1 MTRLRLASFRHHNY
15 QCLIWKNQVT
25 NSLAASA
32 NRPRKGTTTQ
42 EGGANR
48 QGNFTRSSNHIADQ
62 REDSSLIQIPKSHI
76 LSEQAD
82 VFRSADAPDISDVS
96 DPLKKRTS
104 NISAANE
111 IQKSRK
117 QHQHGTNSSRVGTIA
132 RKLTVS
138 DNREEAFHK
147 VTTNRAILIGS
158 THRNSSKSTTC
169 DVNDTRFVDQK
180 GHASRH
186 ASRRN
191 CLFQINYSKIFI

>member
-1 MTRLRLASFRHHNY
+1 MKNFLAN
-15 QCLIWKNQVT
+15 
-25 NSLAASA
+25 LAK
-32 NRPRKGTTTQ
+32 PIDTT
-42 EGGANR
+42 
-48 QGNFTRSSNHIADQ
+48 
-62 REDSSLIQIPKSHI
+62 PKS
-76 LSEQAD
+76 
-82 VFRSADAPDISDVS
+82 R
-96 DPLKKRTS
+96 DPHL
-104 NISAANE
+104 E
-111 IQKSRK
+111 
-117 QHQHGTNSSRVGTIA
+117 SRVGTIA

>member
-1 MTRLRLASFRHHNY
+1 MVLTSYVFDKIRPDLAVSLRTTPVDY
-15 QCLIWKNQVT
+15 QFC
-25 NSLAASA
+25 
-32 NRPRKGTTTQ
+32 P
-42 EGGANR
+42 
-48 QGNFTRSSNHIADQ
+48 HIV
-62 REDSSLIQIPKSHI
+62 H
-76 LSEQAD
+76 
-82 VFRSADAPDISDVS
+82 
-96 DPLKKRTS
+96 PLKKRTS

-111 IQKSRK
+111 IQESRK